1 MAKDGVRV
9 SIYKNPDR
17 CAVRFYKNA
26 IKLFNGPYVKPI
38 GKGYK
43 LYFYPSTP
51 TNGMLVTEKNGIQIG
66 RREYVESMRRYE
78 GVHKLLF
85 DEGLRVYYIDTE
97 PQTEEPAEQIEEI
110 KPEPKAE
117 KRTKRYEL
125 ADVTSK
131 LAEVMVGCIDG
142 DDLAGA
148 KAILKAMRAFG
159 EKI

>member
-9 SIYKNPDR
+9 SFNNNR
-17 CAVRFYKNA
+17 CTVRFYKNA

-38 GKGYK
+38 GKGAK

-51 TNGMLVTEKNGIQIG
+51 TKGMLISEKNGIQIG
-66 RREYVESMRRYE
+66 RRDYVDSMRRYE
-78 GVHKLLF
+78 GIHKMLF

-117 KRTKRYEL
+117 KRAKKYEL

>member
-1 MAKDGVRV
+1 MARDGVRV

-17 CAVRFYKNA
+17 CAVRFGKNA
-26 IKLFNGPYVKPI
+26 IKMFNGPYVRPI

-51 TNGMLVTEKNGIQIG
+51 TQGMLITEKNGIQIG
-66 RREYVESMRRYE
+66 RREYVDSMRRYE

-97 PQTEEPAEQIEEI
+97 PRTEEPAEQIAETETPA
-110 KPEPKAE
+110 KKA
-117 KRTKRYEL
+117 KKYEL
-125 ADVTSK
+125 DDVTGK
-131 LAEVMVGCIDG
+131 LTEIMVGCIDG

-148 KAILKAMRAFG
+148 KAILKAIRAFG

>member
-9 SIYKNPDR
+9 SIYRNPDR
-17 CAVRFYKNA
+17 CAIRFYKGA
-26 IKLFNGPYVKPI
+26 IRLFNGPYVKPI

-51 TNGMLVTEKNGIQIG
+51 TKGMLVTEKNGIQIG
-66 RREYVESMRRYE
+66 RREYVDLMRKYE

-85 DEGLRVYYIDTE
+85 DEGLRIYYIDTE
-97 PQTEEPAEQIEEI
+97 PQTEAPAEKIAE
-110 KPEPKAE
+110 PEVKIATKA
-117 KRTKRYEL
+117 KRYDL
-125 ADVTSK
+125 ADVTGK
-131 LAEVMVGCIDG
+131 LAEVMIGCIDG